1 MPEYCFYKKRNQIVA
16 LQKSDNVRA
25 TLLTR
30 QGFEKQFEEVSA
42 ADEKAALSRFE
53 DIRKEKRIDQHNF
66 RAGAITMPFIGV
78 LTAITSLFF
87 RKK

>member
-1 MPEYCFYKKRNQIVA
+1 MPEYCFYKKGNQNVA
-16 LQKSDNVRA
+16 LRKSDIKGA

-30 QGFEKQFEEVSA
+30 QGFDKQFEEVSA
-42 ADEKAALSRFE
+42 ADENAALSRFN

-66 RAGAITMPFIGV
+66 RAGAITMPLIGI
-78 LTAITSLFF
+78 LTAIASLFF

>member
-1 MPEYCFYKKRNQIVA
+1 MPEYCFYKKGNQIVA
-16 LQKSDNVRA
+16 LRKSDIKGA

-42 ADEKAALSRFE
+42 ADEKAALSRFN
-53 DIRKEKRIDQHNF
+53 DIRKEKHIDQHNF
-66 RAGAITMPFIGV
+66 RAGAITMPFIGI
-78 LTAITSLFF
+78 LTAIANLFF

>member
-42 ADEKAALSRFE
+42 ADEKAALSRFD

>member
-1 MPEYCFYKKRNQIVA
+1 MPEYCFYKKGNQIVA
-16 LQKSDNVRA
+16 LRKSDNVRA

-42 ADEKAALSRFE
+42 ADEKAALSRFD

>member
-30 QGFEKQFEEVSA
+30 QGFEKQFEEVRA
-42 ADEKAALSRFE
+42 ADEKAALSRFD

>member
-1 MPEYCFYKKRNQIVA
+1 MPEYCFYKKSNQTVA

-25 TLLTR
+25 TVLTR

-42 ADEKAALSRFE
+42 ADEKSALSRFD

-66 RAGAITMPFIGV
+66 RAGAITMPFIGI
-78 LTAITSLFF
+78 LTAIASLFF

>member
-1 MPEYCFYKKRNQIVA
+1 MPEYCFYKKRNQTVA
-16 LQKSDNVRA
+16 LQKSDNMRA

-30 QGFEKQFEEVSA
+30 QGFEKQFEEVIA
-42 ADEKAALSRFE
+42 ADEKAALSRFN

-66 RAGAITMPFIGV
+66 RAGAITMPLIGI
-78 LTAITSLFF
+78 LTAIASLFF